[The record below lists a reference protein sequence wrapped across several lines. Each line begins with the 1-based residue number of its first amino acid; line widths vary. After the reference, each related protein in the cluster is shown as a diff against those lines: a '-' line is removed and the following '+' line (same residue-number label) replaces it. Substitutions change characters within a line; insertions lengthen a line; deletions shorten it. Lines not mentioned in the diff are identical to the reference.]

1 MHRFEQFQP
10 QVIQYFHSRHFLHN
24 SGKNIR
30 AHGVIVEMFAGNFY
44 RFSQIPSDPVCT
56 TITHIPVRSDA
67 GSHIQQVADGHIGK
81 ICRNSIRKLV
91 GEKRSHPI
99 CQPQAIFRNS
109 KAYSGTNEGLGARI
123 YGMPIFRS
131 ERFRINLRDYLSMT

>member
-30 AHGVIVEMFAGNFY
+30 AHGVIIEMFAGNFY

-81 ICRNSIRKLV
+81 ICRNSIRNWSGKKEATRSV
-91 GEKRSHPI
+91 SRKRFSEIARPTAAPTKVLEQEYTV
-99 CQPQAIFRNS
+99 CR
-109 KAYSGTNEGLGARI
+109 YSGAKGSG
-123 YGMPIFRS
+123 
-131 ERFRINLRDYLSMT
+131 